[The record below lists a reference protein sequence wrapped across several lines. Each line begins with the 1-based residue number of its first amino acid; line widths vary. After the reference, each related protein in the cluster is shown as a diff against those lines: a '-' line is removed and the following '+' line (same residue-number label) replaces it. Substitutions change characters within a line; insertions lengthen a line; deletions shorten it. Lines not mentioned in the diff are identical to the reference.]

1 MAGNILI
8 EEYTVGEV
16 QTNCYFIINPQT
28 KEALIIDPGA
38 QGSFLAGKLR
48 AGNYKP
54 VAILLTH
61 GHFDHAAAA
70 EDLKREFNIPVYAY
84 EAEKRVLESPML
96 NLTGMWTMHG
106 EKFSADHY
114 VKDGDV
120 LDLAGFQ
127 IKVLFTPGHT
137 PGGCCYYFDGYKVLA
152 SGDTLFA
159 ASVGR
164 TDFPEGS
171 MSDLVRGVREQL
183 FVLPDKTYV
192 LPGHNEPTT
201 IGDEKK
207 YNPFLV

>member
-16 QTNCYFIINPQT
+16 QTNCFFIINPKT

-38 QGSFLAGKLR
+38 EADFLARKIR
-48 AGNYKP
+48 AGGYQP

-61 GHFDHAAAA
+61 GHFDHADAVA
-70 EDLKREFNIPVYAY
+70 DLKAEFDIPVYAY
-84 EAEKRVLESPML
+84 EAEKRVLEDPML
-96 NLTGMWTMHG
+96 NLTGMWGIRGKQYH
-106 EKFSADHY
+106 ADRF
-114 VKDGDV
+114 VKDGDI
-120 LDLAGFQ
+120 LELAGYQ

-171 MSDLVRGVREQL
+171 MSALVRGIREKL
-183 FVLPDKTYV
+183 LVLPGDTEV
-192 LPGHNEPTT
+192 LPGHMGRTT
-201 IGDEKK
+201 IGYERQ
-207 YNPFLV
+207 YNPFL